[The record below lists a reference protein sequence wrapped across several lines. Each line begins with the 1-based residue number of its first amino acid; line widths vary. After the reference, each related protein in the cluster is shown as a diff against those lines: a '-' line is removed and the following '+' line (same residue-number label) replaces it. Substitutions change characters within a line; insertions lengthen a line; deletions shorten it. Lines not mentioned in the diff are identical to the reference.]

1 MMHGRMNWDDLRH
14 FLAAYRHRSLAGAAR
29 ELGCEYTTV
38 GRRLTALEAALAST
52 LFLRTSEGLVATTA
66 AENLF
71 PLAEE
76 MERSAQAITTRAAGH
91 DERPDGVVRLT
102 CLEGFSGYVAEQL
115 VELRT
120 RHPDIVVELITD
132 LRPLDLMRGEADIA
146 LRMSPTEQPELV
158 TRTLCAMHWRMFAA
172 KDYLARRGKPSPID
186 DLTGHDVVAF
196 DEPVA
201 HVPGARWL
209 DKNAGRAAIV
219 TRGNSIRAVAEA
231 AAAGL
236 GITVLPHFLASREP
250 RLELVAPDVL
260 GTRTLSIVTHP
271 NLKSVARVRAVLDFL
286 IAAILRD
293 HERGLFG

>member
-1 MMHGRMNWDDLRH
+1 MVRMNWDDLRH

-38 GRRLTALEAALAST
+38 GRRLAALEAALAST
-52 LFLRTSEGLVATTA
+52 LFLRTPEGLVATSA
-66 AENLF
+66 AECLF
-71 PLAEE
+71 PFAEE
-76 MERSAQAITTRAAGH
+76 MERSAQGIAMRAAGH
-91 DERPDGVVRLT
+91 DDRPEGVVRLT
-102 CLEGFSGYVAEQL
+102 CLEGFSAYVAEQL
-115 VELRT
+115 PELRT
-120 RHPDIVVELITD
+120 RYPDIVVELITD

-146 LRMSPTEQPELV
+146 LRMSPTEQRELV
-158 TRTLCAMHWRMFAA
+158 TRTLCVMRWRMFAA
-172 KDYLARRGKPSPID
+172 KDYLARRGRPSPID

-196 DEPVA
+196 DEPIA
-201 HVPGARWL
+201 HVPGAMWL
-209 DKNAGRAAIV
+209 ARNAQRAAIV
-219 TRGNSIRAVAEA
+219 TRGNSVRAVAEA

-236 GITVLPHFLASREP
+236 GITVLPHFLASRES

-271 NLKSVARVRAVLDFL
+271 NLKSVARVRVVLDFL

>member
-1 MMHGRMNWDDLRH
+1 
-14 FLAAYRHRSLAGAAR
+14 
-29 ELGCEYTTV
+29 
-38 GRRLTALEAALAST
+38 
-52 LFLRTSEGLVATTA
+52 
-66 AENLF
+66 
-71 PLAEE
+71 
-76 MERSAQAITTRAAGH
+76 
-91 DERPDGVVRLT
+91 
-102 CLEGFSGYVAEQL
+102 
-115 VELRT
+115 
-120 RHPDIVVELITD
+120 
-132 LRPLDLMRGEADIA
+132 
-146 LRMSPTEQPELV
+146 
-158 TRTLCAMHWRMFAA
+158 
-172 KDYLARRGKPSPID
+172 
-186 DLTGHDVVAF
+186 
-196 DEPVA
+196 
-201 HVPGARWL
+201 L